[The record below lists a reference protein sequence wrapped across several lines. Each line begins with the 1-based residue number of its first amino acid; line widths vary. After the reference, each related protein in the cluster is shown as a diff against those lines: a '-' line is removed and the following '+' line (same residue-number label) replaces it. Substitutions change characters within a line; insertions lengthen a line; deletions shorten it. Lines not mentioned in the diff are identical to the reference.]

1 MKKFEGWRTEELQF
15 VATLLAGREMI
26 QNQIDYSIL
35 YNEIIREIR
44 NRRVAEELFQM
55 KLKGI
60 EEEQSRLEGPSIP
73 LDRVLAIQSTDRVGV
88 QVQLLFVQV

>member
-44 NRRVAEELFQM
+44 NRRVADELFQM

-60 EEEQSRLEGPSIP
+60 EEE
-73 LDRVLAIQSTDRVGV
+73 
-88 QVQLLFVQV
+88 

>member
-15 VATLLAGREMI
+15 IASMVAGREMLEL
-26 QNQIDYSIL
+26 DVEKHL
-35 YNEIIREIR
+35 YNELLREIR

-60 EEEQSRLEGPSIP
+60 GEEE
-73 LDRVLAIQSTDRVGV
+73 
-88 QVQLLFVQV
+88 

>member
-1 MKKFEGWRTEELQF
+1 MKKFEGWRTHELQF
-15 VATLLAGREMI
+15 VATIVAGREMI
-26 QNQIDYSIL
+26 QNQVNYSIL

-60 EEEQSRLEGPSIP
+60 EEE
-73 LDRVLAIQSTDRVGV
+73 
-88 QVQLLFVQV
+88 

>member
-15 VATLLAGREMI
+15 IASMVAGREMLEL
-26 QNQIDYSIL
+26 DVEKHL
-35 YNEIIREIR
+35 YDELIREIR

-60 EEEQSRLEGPSIP
+60 EEE
-73 LDRVLAIQSTDRVGV
+73 
-88 QVQLLFVQV
+88 